1 MPDDGQGRRGGR
13 ANMATELVLLG
24 AARAPLPVAGRG
36 GTSSALIAGDRV
48 FVVDCGRGSPSA
60 YANAGLDFSQ
70 LTAVFLT
77 HLHADH
83 AGDLPG
89 LLLSPWGVREGADG
103 PLVPVRVYGPLRP
116 DMLPAGDAA

>member
-1 MPDDGQGRRGGR
+1 MMVRAGGAEGRTWQRNWCCWARR
-13 ANMATELVLLG
+13 A
-24 AARAPLPVAGRG
+24 RLPVAGRG

-60 YANAGLDFSQ
+60 YANARLGFSQ

-83 AGDLPG
+83 VGDLPG
-89 LLLSPWGVREGADG
+89 LLLYPWGLREGADG
-103 PLVPVRVYGPLRP
+103 PLPPVRVYG
-116 DMLPAGDAA
+116 